1 MSIVHRNSTLNSLGL
16 TAPTLFCFLSD
27 PNSLQSRTNKI
38 FFEAKHSF
46 PMYTWPISSPPPQST
61 LSQVWGRCN
70 TFHIYGGVQKKGLH
84 ITFLLFA
91 VGCNLID
98 HKLTFDLG
106 FQKSYK
112 MLSWH
117 IITWSNPTC
126 YLACSTLLTPKD
138 QQQENR
144 GYTMDNNLQSVKMNT
159 FSTSESSVQCWPLGL
174 ASSLWKCGEWSL
186 CWRTLEAAPI
196 LKHMLYPP
204 PLDQVREVVCLT
216 TIQSFYIYID
226 KRMLKNFLSWQDGR
240 MSRSSLV
247 SITDYLEVRQP
258 SRCTLEMY

>member
-61 LSQVWGRCN
+61 LSPMWGRCN

-98 HKLTFDLG
+98 HKSTFDLG

-112 MLSWH
+112 MLSCH
-117 IITWSNPTC
+117 IIIWSNPTC
-126 YLACSTLLTPKD
+126 YLACKRTGGTQWGAL
-138 QQQENR
+138 
-144 GYTMDNNLQSVKMNT
+144 DNNLQLKWIHSPPV
-159 FSTSESSVQCWPLGL
+159 SPVSSVDPWAWPLPFE
-174 ASSLWKCGEWSL
+174 S
-186 CWRTLEAAPI
+186 
-196 LKHMLYPP
+196 
-204 PLDQVREVVCLT
+204 VVSDLSADAHLRLHPSWNTCCT
-216 TIQSFYIYID
+216 RHPWIKSERSFA
-226 KRMLKNFLSWQDGR
+226 
-240 MSRSSLV
+240 
-247 SITDYLEVRQP
+247 
-258 SRCTLEMY
+258 